1 MFSDNSHTVH
11 LVSQDRKLSNIL
23 DSSHSLTFHIQQS
36 PSPNPSTAE
45 TYLDSGI
52 FFFNSPAMLF
62 IYYLLVMYLSLSLYF
77 SPTTVKL
84 GWPFK
89 NTNIMSP
96 FYFKYF
102 NVSSLPSRQSQKFFP
117 VARKYDTVLWTDRCP
132 PRSDPGL
139 CSAWLGATLVL
150 VFRALWNHGFLCH
163 DQDYLIFF
171 SIKVFINSSAFAQG
185 TFPCSFLKI

>member
-1 MFSDNSHTVH
+1 MCWVSENSHTVH
-11 LVSQDRKLSNIL
+11 LVSQDRKLSDIL
-23 DSSHSLTFHIQQS
+23 DSSHSPPFHIQQS
-36 PSPNPSTAE
+36 PSPNASIAK

-52 FFFNSPAMLF
+52 FSFSSPAILF

-84 GWPFK
+84 EWPFK
-89 NTNIMSP
+89 NTNIMPPS
-96 FYFKYF
+96 YFKY
-102 NVSSLPSRQSQKFFP
+102 SSLPSRQSQKFFP
-117 VARKYDTVLWTDRCP
+117 VARKYDTVVWTDRCP
-132 PRSDPGL
+132 PHSDPGL

-150 VFRALWNHGFLCH
+150 IFGALWNRGFLCH
-163 DQDYLIFF
+163 GQDYPIFF

>member
-1 MFSDNSHTVH
+1 
-11 LVSQDRKLSNIL
+11 
-23 DSSHSLTFHIQQS
+23 
-36 PSPNPSTAE
+36 
-45 TYLDSGI
+45 
-52 FFFNSPAMLF
+52 
-62 IYYLLVMYLSLSLYF
+62 
-77 SPTTVKL
+77 
-84 GWPFK
+84 
-89 NTNIMSP
+89 MSP

-185 TFPCSFLKI
+185 TFPCSFLKIQFRRENSLSLFNMFQLCPLPYMFQLYAAIPFDHISITYSNESCSLD